1 MSILDSWKSP
11 PPLSRASSQATFVA
25 PAQEGPSWK
34 GLFKQKS
41 GVLGVMHNLTK
52 RNRLVSKH
60 GRINAYT
67 RDDGQQNHRFLKD
80 FFTSTID
87 MSWSVIFLGFAA
99 SFFLSWL
106 IFAVIW
112 YLVAFVHGD
121 LTDEVLRDLAL
132 EKPELN
138 HTVCVDNIKD
148 FTSCFLFSL
157 ETQHTIGYG
166 GRATTEQCSMAIIVM
181 SLQSILGVV
190 IQACMA
196 GIVFA
201 KFTKP
206 SHRGETI
213 MFSKNALISLRN
225 GSLYLLVR
233 LADLRPSHLI
243 ECHVSGH
250 FLAKN
255 TTEEGEVVP
264 YHLETLKFG
273 SSMQDEESEYLQLF
287 FPLVVA
293 HKINSSSPLYNLSPK
308 DLQAKQFEIIV
319 SLEGTTPETGN
330 TIQVSLY
337 PLHICTN
344 QYHGAHQSFSSCIMN
359 YGCAESYFYLSGANL
374 IHAKRNIMGSAIS
387 AHSGGI

>member
-1 MSILDSWKSP
+1 MIDLPWSW
-11 PPLSRASSQATFVA
+11 T
-25 PAQEGPSWK
+25 
-34 GLFKQKS
+34 
-41 GVLGVMHNLTK
+41 LG
-52 RNRLVSKH
+52 S
-60 GRINAYT
+60 
-67 RDDGQQNHRFLKD
+67 
-80 FFTSTID
+80 
-87 MSWSVIFLGFAA
+87 FAA
-99 SFFLSWL
+99 SFYISWL
-106 IFAVIW
+106 LFAAVW
-112 YLVAFVHGD
+112 YSISFAHGD
-121 LTDEVLRDLAL
+121 LEPEALRAA
-132 EKPELN
+132 N
-138 HTVCVDNIKD
+138 HTVCVDNLKD

-166 GRATTEQCSMAIIVM
+166 VRATTENCTVAIVVM

-287 FPLVVA
+287 FP
-293 HKINSSSPLYNLSPK
+293 
-308 DLQAKQFEIIV
+308 
-319 SLEGTTPETGN
+319 
-330 TIQVSLY
+330 
-337 PLHICTN
+337 
-344 QYHGAHQSFSSCIMN
+344 
-359 YGCAESYFYLSGANL
+359 
-374 IHAKRNIMGSAIS
+374 
-387 AHSGGI
+387 

>member
-1 MSILDSWKSP
+1 M
-11 PPLSRASSQATFVA
+11 
-25 PAQEGPSWK
+25 
-34 GLFKQKS
+34 
-41 GVLGVMHNLTK
+41 
-52 RNRLVSKH
+52 
-60 GRINAYT
+60 
-67 RDDGQQNHRFLKD
+67 
-80 FFTSTID
+80 
-87 MSWSVIFLGFAA
+87 
-99 SFFLSWL
+99 
-106 IFAVIW
+106 
-112 YLVAFVHGD
+112 
-121 LTDEVLRDLAL
+121 
-132 EKPELN
+132 
-138 HTVCVDNIKD
+138 CVDNIKPD
-148 FTSCFLFSL
+148 DAFTSCFLYSL

-293 HKINSSSPLYNLSPK
+293 HKIDSSSPLYNLSPK

-330 TIQVSLY
+330 TIQVG
-337 PLHICTN
+337 TN
-344 QYHGAHQSFSSCIMN
+344 C
-359 YGCAESYFYLSGANL
+359 
-374 IHAKRNIMGSAIS
+374 
-387 AHSGGI
+387 